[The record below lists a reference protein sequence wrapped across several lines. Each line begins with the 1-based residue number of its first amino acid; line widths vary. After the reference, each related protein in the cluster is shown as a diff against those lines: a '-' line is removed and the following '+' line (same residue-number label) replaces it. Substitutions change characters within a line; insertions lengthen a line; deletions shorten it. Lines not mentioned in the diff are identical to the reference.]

1 MSEYRPPDKAIKD
14 MTPEELEAFKQY
26 FVDQLSPEERE
37 SWAKIGQ
44 AFTELS
50 QSPEV
55 QAFKEGIAAVREAAQ
70 AATPYIEILRDML
83 TTGREFLP
91 LFIEEL
97 KAAGIEDEETPI
109 EDIGEWLDR
118 PEVKQAI
125 DRATARMGE
134 PIEESPQ
141 EILEQAT
148 LLSNRFLPMLN
159 GEPTNAIMSMTK
171 KTMKA
176 DHFKVK
182 ATYEKNG
189 QIITVDSFNELQG
202 ALSVPAKKLLHTG
215 VLYLTDTNYYRN
227 KNAATIIPTAQIPLT
242 EYLKANGYPVEPQP
256 GKDEK
261 AEAKRINNL
270 MKTLTRQIRQD
281 LHDLKTITWT
291 GKGTGRNR
299 GDYAEMSLLS
309 SFRVSIKSDTIRVN
323 FDVDMAKYLVNA
335 YQMQF
340 PVVLLLH
347 DNRNPNSYPIGYK
360 LALHNSMDTNFAR
373 GTDSTLSV
381 QTLLKEAPEIP
392 TIEELKEKG
401 RRDWKA
407 QIKKKLEK
415 SLDDN
420 INIGLISKWEYRHPK
435 TGKVFTEKTAQ
446 RLSWDEYIL
455 LMVDF
460 IMVAPPDQSERR
472 AAKEAD
478 RQAKQ

>member
-1 MSEYRPPDKAIKD
+1 MSNYKPPNKAIKD

-26 FVDQLSPEERE
+26 FIEQLSPEERE

-44 AFTELS
+44 AFSELS
-50 QSPEV
+50 QSPEMQIIKDGV
-55 QAFKEGIAAVREAAQ
+55 TAIRDAAQ
-70 AATPYIEILRDML
+70 QAAPYIEILRDML

-97 KAAGIEDEETPI
+97 KAAGIDDQDTVT
-109 EDIGEWLDR
+109 DIGEWLDR
-118 PEVKQAI
+118 PEVRQAI

-134 PIEESPQ
+134 PIKESPQ
-141 EILEQAT
+141 EIIEQAS
-148 LLSNRFLPMLN
+148 LLSSRFLPMLN

-171 KTMKA
+171 KTMKT

-215 VLYLTDTNYYRN
+215 ILSLTDNNFFRN
-227 KNAATIIPTAQIPLT
+227 KNANTIIPTAQIPLT

-261 AEAKRINNL
+261 AEAKRISNL

-281 LHDLKTITWT
+281 LHDLKSISWT

-299 GDYAEMSLLS
+299 GDYAEMSLIS
-309 SFRVSIKSDTIRVN
+309 SFRVSIKSDNIRIN

-360 LALHNSMDTNFAR
+360 LALHNSMDTNYAR

-381 QTLLKEAPEIP
+381 QALLKEAPEIA
-392 TIEELKEKG
+392 TIEELKAKG
-401 RRDWKA
+401 RRDWKV

-420 INIGLISKWEYRHPK
+420 ISIGLISKWEYRHPK
-435 TGKVFTEKTAQ
+435 TGKTYTEKTAQ
-446 RLSWDEYIL
+446 RLSWDEYII
-455 LMVDF
+455 LMIDF
-460 IMVAPPDQSERR
+460 IMTEKPDQTERR
-472 AAKEAD
+472 AAREAE